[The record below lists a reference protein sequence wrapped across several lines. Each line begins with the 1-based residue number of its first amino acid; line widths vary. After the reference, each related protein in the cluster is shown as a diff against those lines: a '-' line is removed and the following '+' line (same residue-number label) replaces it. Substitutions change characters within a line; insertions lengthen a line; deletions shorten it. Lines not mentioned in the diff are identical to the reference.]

1 MAELPP
7 PMSGGG
13 ASGGPAPAA
22 PLSPSVTPMPTPE
35 ATTLESAG
43 AVSVTMDDVPP
54 VDLDISATTAEASG
68 GRARRRVPTP
78 LVLIVAIVVAFAAG
92 ATLDRTFVDV
102 GDDADSAPV
111 GAEPNAVQ
119 VAVESASERA
129 GRAQAAAD
137 EFLVGTERPAATGAG
152 IDVAAVADRVGP
164 STVTVLSAVDGF
176 GGIGST
182 GTGIIV
188 SDDGEIVTN
197 AHVVEFAASISVLLA
212 GETEPTPAE
221 LLAVDTG
228 NDLALLRVDVEG
240 LRPATFAAPGSTR
253 LGDEVVAIG
262 YALSL
267 DGAPSVTLGIVS
279 ALNRTIITASG
290 ALDGLVQTDAAISSG
305 NSGGPL
311 VNANGEVVGINTA
324 VARGSATTAA
334 SNIGFAISV
343 AEALPV
349 LASLRRVADGEERRE
364 GFLGVNLD
372 DRTDGGLGA
381 LIVAVQPDTP
391 AALAGVENGDVVI
404 ALDGAA
410 IQGAAGLIAAIRDLE
425 PGDVTVVTVRRG
437 DGVIDLAVELSERPV
452 S

>member
-1 MAELPP
+1 
-7 PMSGGG
+7 MS
-13 ASGGPAPAA
+13 
-22 PLSPSVTPMPTPE
+22 LSTPDV
-35 ATTLESAG
+35 TTLESAG

-137 EFLVGTERPAATGAG
+137 EFLVGTERPVATGAG

-176 GGIGST
+176 GGIGLT

-188 SDDGEIVTN
+188 SDGGEIVTN

-267 DGAPSVTLGIVS
+267 DGAPSVTRGIVS

-425 PGDVTVVTVRRG
+425 PGNVTVVTVRRG

>member
-1 MAELPP
+1 M
-7 PMSGGG
+7 
-13 ASGGPAPAA
+13 PAA
-22 PLSPSVTPMPTPE
+22 PPYPSSAPE
-35 ATTLESAG
+35 LVAVESLEPNGAG
-43 AVSVTMDDVPP
+43 AVDS
-54 VDLDISATTAEASG
+54 DIGGGTAEKSS
-68 GRARRRVPTP
+68 GRARRRIPTP
-78 LVLIVAIVVAFAAG
+78 LALLVALVLAFAAG
-92 ATLDRTFVDV
+92 ATLDRVFVDV
-102 GDDADSAPV
+102 ADNSDSATV

-119 VAVESASERA
+119 VAVESASQRA
-129 GRAQAAAD
+129 DRAEAAAD
-137 EFLVGTERPAATGAG
+137 EFLVGTERPAATGVG

-221 LLAVDTG
+221 LLALDTG

-267 DGAPSVTLGIVS
+267 DGAPSVTRGIVS

-391 AALAGVENGDVVI
+391 AAVAGVENGDVVI

-437 DGVIDLAVELSERPV
+437 DGVIDLGVELTERPV

>member
-1 MAELPP
+1 
-7 PMSGGG
+7 
-13 ASGGPAPAA
+13 
-22 PLSPSVTPMPTPE
+22 MPTPE

-78 LVLIVAIVVAFAAG
+78 LVLILAIVVAFAAG

-267 DGAPSVTLGIVS
+267 DGAPSVTRGIVS

>member
-1 MAELPP
+1 
-7 PMSGGG
+7 
-13 ASGGPAPAA
+13 
-22 PLSPSVTPMPTPE
+22 MPTPE

-54 VDLDISATTAEASG
+54 VDLDISVTTAEASG

-267 DGAPSVTLGIVS
+267 DGAPSVTRGIVS

>member
-7 PMSGGG
+7 PTNGGR
-13 ASGGPAPAA
+13 ATDEPAA
-22 PLSPSVTPMPTPE
+22 DTQD
-35 ATTLESAG
+35 A
-43 AVSVTMDDVPP
+43 P
-54 VDLDISATTAEASG
+54 VAEASSALEPTPAISTEQMSTQQTVTASPDAPSDAVAE
-68 GRARRRVPTP
+68 RSRRRVPMP
-78 LVLIVAIVVAFAAG
+78 LALVGALVVAFAAG
-92 ATLDRTFVDV
+92 ATLDRTFS
-102 GDDADSAPV
+102 DSTASEGAV
-111 GAEPNAVQ
+111 IAGAEPTAVQ

-129 GRAQAAAD
+129 DRADAAAE
-137 EFLVGTERPAATGAG
+137 EFLVGTERPDTPGVG
-152 IDVAAVADRVGP
+152 IDVAAVAERVGP
-164 STVTVLSAVDGF
+164 STVTVLSYLDGF
-176 GGIGST
+176 GGVGST

-188 SDDGEIVTN
+188 SNDGEIVTN

-221 LLAVDTG
+221 LLAIDGG

-240 LRPATFAAPGSTR
+240 LQPATFAAPGSTR

-267 DGAPSVTLGIVS
+267 DGAPSVTRGIVS

-349 LASLRRVADGEERRE
+349 LSSLRRVADGEERRE

-381 LIVAVQPDTP
+381 LIVGVQPDTP
-391 AALAGVENGDVVI
+391 ADVAGIEPADVVI

-425 PGDVTVVTVRRG
+425 PGDVTVVTVRRDG
-437 DGVIDLAVELSERPV
+437 DVIDLAVELTERPV

>member
-1 MAELPP
+1 V
-7 PMSGGG
+7 
-13 ASGGPAPAA
+13 PAA
-22 PLSPSVTPMPTPE
+22 PPHPSSAPE
-35 ATTLESAG
+35 LVAVESLEPNGAG
-43 AVSVTMDDVPP
+43 AVDS
-54 VDLDISATTAEASG
+54 DIGGGTAEKSS
-68 GRARRRVPTP
+68 GRARRRIPTP
-78 LVLIVAIVVAFAAG
+78 LALLVALVLAFAAG
-92 ATLDRTFVDV
+92 ATLDRVFVDV
-102 GDDADSAPV
+102 ADNSDSATV

-119 VAVESASERA
+119 VAVESASQRA
-129 GRAQAAAD
+129 DRAEAAAD
-137 EFLVGTERPAATGAG
+137 EFLVGAERPGAVGTG

-188 SDDGEIVTN
+188 SDNGEIVTN

-221 LLAVDTG
+221 LLALDTG

-267 DGAPSVTLGIVS
+267 DGAPSVTRGIVS

-349 LASLRRVADGEERRE
+349 MASLRRVADGEERRE

-391 AALAGVENGDVVI
+391 AAVAGVENGDVVI

-437 DGVIDLAVELSERPV
+437 DGVIDLAVELTERPV